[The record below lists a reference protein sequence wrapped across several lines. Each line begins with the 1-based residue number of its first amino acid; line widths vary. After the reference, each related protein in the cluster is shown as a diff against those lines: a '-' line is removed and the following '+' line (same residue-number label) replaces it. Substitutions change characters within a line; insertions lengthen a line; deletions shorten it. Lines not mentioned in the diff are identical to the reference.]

1 MALAATLL
9 AASMLRASLLAASL
23 LAYAAPAWAKQPPA
37 GFAPTLPAESG
48 PTHPADGSI
57 FNVNAL
63 YAPLIEG
70 SRAHM
75 VGDLINITLSETT
88 STSKSAAQKT
98 QRTGGM
104 SVTPPAAGPF
114 AFNPNLLTASSGSN
128 FNGQGNASQTSA
140 FTVTIA
146 VTVAQVRA
154 NGTLLVRGEKRMTL
168 SQGEEWIQISGIVR
182 VADINPDTNSIL
194 SSQLADARIVY
205 SGNGSVQNAATLG
218 WLGRLFNLVNP
229 F

>member
-1 MALAATLL
+1 M
-9 AASMLRASLLAASL
+9 ASLLLGVAGSALGSALLGDGISVLGATLTGAQIGGALGALAGSQIDAALTPGRSVAREGPRL
-23 LAYAAPAWAKQPPA
+23 TDLSIQASQEGAPIPRLYGRVRLAGQLIWASRFRETAA
-37 GFAPTLPAESG
+37 T
-48 PTHPADGSI
+48 T
-57 FNVNAL
+57 
-63 YAPLIEG
+63 
-70 SRAHM
+70 
-75 VGDLINITLSETT
+75 TT
-88 STSKSAAQKT
+88 SQ
-98 QRTGGM
+98 GGKGGPSL
-104 SVTPPAAGPF
+104 SV
-114 AFNPNLLTASSGSN
+114 
-128 FNGQGNASQTSA
+128 SQTDYRYSISFA
-140 FTVTIA
+140 VGLCEGVTA
-146 VTVAQVRA
+146 RLGRVWA